1 MLLRHFSPSTITH
14 DTAVSKVKER
24 RHRRREGF
32 AYSVAFFFGAQ
43 VGVPVIQDPAGVL
56 QSRVELLRIVGFS
69 FSLGFSFS
77 SSLGFSFSF
86 SSVSVSVSVSV
97 AVSAQF
103 QFLFQ
108 FSLVFSVSF
117 SLSSVS
123 VSV

>member
-1 MLLRHFSPSTITH
+1 MTY

-32 AYSVAFFFGAQ
+32 AYSVAFFFWAQ

-56 QSRVELLRIVGFS
+56 QSRVELLRIVGFSFS

-108 FSLVFSVSF
+108 FSSV
-117 SLSSVS
+117 
-123 VSV
+123 

>member
-1 MLLRHFSPSTITH
+1 M
-14 DTAVSKVKER
+14 SKVKER

-69 FSLGFSFS
+69 FSFSFSLGFSFS

-86 SSVSVSVSVSV
+86 SV
-97 AVSAQF
+97 
-103 QFLFQ
+103 
-108 FSLVFSVSF
+108 
-117 SLSSVS
+117 SSVS
-123 VSV
+123 V

>member
-1 MLLRHFSPSTITH
+1 MSEVIEWHHRIRHGS
-14 DTAVSKVKER
+14 AL
-24 RHRRREGF
+24 
-32 AYSVAFFFGAQ
+32 FGGLYLWVP

-56 QSRVELLRIVGFS
+56 QSRVELLRIVGFSFS

-103 QFLFQ
+103 QFLLQ
-108 FSLVFSVSF
+108 S
-117 SLSSVS
+117 SSV
-123 VSV
+123 